1 MNPEILYLFGI
12 PAVAGIVIFLLGNR
26 SPLFSEGIAV
36 LGSIITFLLS
46 FHIAMSTTR
55 GEVLTLFREE
65 LRMDALGGL
74 VASLVALIGLI
85 AVIYSIPYMRKEVK
99 KGVVPSERLR
109 AYYGWIM
116 LFVSSMLWAATTN
129 NIIMLWVI
137 IEGTTLASVILVAF
151 YWNRNALEA
160 GYKYAMLLTVGITFA
175 LFGCILLY
183 SGASPHIPSG
193 LDPLKITEIAKIS
206 SKIPKSVVLLS
217 LALLL
222 AGFGTK
228 SGIIPF
234 HTWLPDAH
242 AEAPTPVSAL
252 LSGVMIKVGVYALI
266 RTVTVFYPVYPDHIK
281 LFIVVLGV
289 LTMLVGIFMALMQD
303 DLKRLLA
310 YHSVSQMG
318 YIIAGLGVGTYLG
331 IYGGLFHLLNH
342 TLFKALLFLCV
353 GAVSSVAGTRLIH
366 ALGGLGRKMPITA
379 LCFFVGALAMGGI
392 PLFNG
397 FMSKLTIFLAC
408 AKAEMLWAT
417 VLAVLT
423 SLLTLFCLLH
433 AAYRVF
439 MGKGM
444 DAANTPRNED
454 IKEVSP
460 LMWGGMLVLAL
471 LCFAIGVYP
480 QMVFPILDA
489 STRAIVSMMATP

>member
-1 MNPEILYLFGI
+1 MNSEILYLSII
-12 PAVAGIVIFLLGNR
+12 PAVAGIAIFLFGKR
-26 SPLFSEGIAV
+26 SPLFREGSAV
-36 LGSIITFLLS
+36 LGSGITFLLS
-46 FHIAMSTTR
+46 LHIAISTTR
-55 GEVLTLFREE
+55 GEVLSLFEDE

-74 VASLVALIGLI
+74 VAGLVAFIGLI
-85 AVIYSIPYMRKEVK
+85 AVIYSIPYMRKEVE
-99 KGVVPSERLR
+99 KGVIPPERLR
-109 AYYGWIM
+109 SYYGWIM
-116 LFVSSMLWAATTN
+116 LFISSMLLATTTN

-193 LDPLKITEIAKIS
+193 LDPLKITEIAKVS
-206 SKIPKSVVLLS
+206 GKIPKSVVLLS

-266 RTVTVFYPVYPDHIK
+266 RTVTVFYPVYPETIK
-281 LFIVVLGV
+281 LFIVVLGI

-342 TLFKALLFLCV
+342 TIFKALLFLCV

-366 ALGGLGRKMPITA
+366 NLGGLGRKMPITA
-379 LCFFVGALAMGGI
+379 LCFFVGAFAMGGI

-408 AKAEMLWAT
+408 AKAGMLWAT

-439 MGKGM
+439 MGKAA
-444 DAANTPRNED
+444 DAANPANQE

-460 LMWGGMLVLAL
+460 LMWGGMLALAL
-471 LCFAIGVYP
+471 LCFIIGVYP
-480 QMVFPILDA
+480 QIVFPVLNE
-489 STRAIVSMMATP
+489 STRAISAMTALP

>member
-1 MNPEILYLFGI
+1 MNSEIVYLFII
-12 PAVAGIVIFLLGNR
+12 PVVAGIAIFLFGNR
-26 SPLFSEGIAV
+26 SPFFREGIAAF
-36 LGSIITFLLS
+36 GSAITCLLS
-46 FHIAMSTTR
+46 LHIVVCTTR
-55 GEVLTLFREE
+55 GEVLSLFEDE

-74 VASLVALIGLI
+74 VAGLVALIGLI
-85 AVIYSIPYMRKEVK
+85 AVIYSIPYMRKEVE
-99 KGVVPSERLR
+99 KGVVPPERLR
-109 AYYGWIM
+109 LYYGWIM
-116 LFVSSMLWAATTN
+116 LFISSMLLATTTN

-183 SGASPHIPSG
+183 SGASPHIQSG
-193 LDPLKITEIAKIS
+193 LNPLKITEIAKIS
-206 SKIPKSVVLLS
+206 GKIPKSVVLLS

-242 AEAPTPVSAL
+242 AEAPTPISAL

-266 RTVTVFYPVYPDHIK
+266 RTVTVFYPVYPESIK
-281 LFIVVLGV
+281 LFIVVLGI

-310 YHSVSQMG
+310 YSSVSQMG
-318 YIIAGLGVGTYLG
+318 YIVAGLGVGTYLG
-331 IYGGLFHLLNH
+331 IYGGLFHLFNH

-353 GAVSSVAGTRLIH
+353 GAVSSVTGTRLIH
-366 ALGGLGRKMPITA
+366 RLGGLGTKMPMTA
-379 LCFFVGALAMGGI
+379 LCFFVGAFAIGGL

-408 AKAEMLWAT
+408 AKAGMLWAT
-417 VLAVLT
+417 VFSVFA

-439 MGKGM
+439 MGKGV
-444 DAANTPRNED
+444 DAPHQAHEE

-460 LMWGGMLVLAL
+460 LMWGGMFVLAL
-471 LCFAIGVYP
+471 LCFVIGVYP
-480 QMVFPILDA
+480 QMVFPILDSSA
-489 STRAIVSMMATP
+489 RAIASMTAIP

>member
-1 MNPEILYLFGI
+1 MNPEILYLFII
-12 PAVAGIVIFLLGNR
+12 PAVAGIAIFLFGSR
-26 SPLFSEGIAV
+26 SPLFREGIAV
-36 LGSIITFLLS
+36 LGSGITFLLS
-46 FHIAMSTTR
+46 LHIAISTTR
-55 GEVLTLFREE
+55 GEILSLFREE

-74 VASLVALIGLI
+74 VAGLIALIGLI
-85 AVIYSIPYMRKEVK
+85 AVIYSMPYMRKEVK
-99 KGVVPSERLR
+99 KGIVSSKRLR
-109 AYYGWIM
+109 SYYGWIM
-116 LFVSSMLWAATTN
+116 LFLSSMLWATTTN

-137 IEGTTLASVILVAF
+137 IEGTTLASVVLVAF
-151 YWNRNALEA
+151 YWNRSALEA

-183 SGASPHIPSG
+183 SGASPHIQSG

-206 SKIPKSVVLLS
+206 SKIPRSVVLLS

-228 SGIIPF
+228 AGIIPF

-242 AEAPTPVSAL
+242 AEAPTPISAL
-252 LSGVMIKVGVYALI
+252 LSGVMIKVGVYALV
-266 RTVTVFYPVYPDHIK
+266 RTVTVFYPAYPHSIK

-289 LTMLVGIFMALMQD
+289 LTMLVGIFMALMQN

-310 YHSVSQMG
+310 YSSVSQMG

-331 IYGGLFHLLNH
+331 FYGGLFHLLNH
-342 TLFKALLFLCV
+342 TIFKALLFFSV
-353 GAVSSVAGTRLIH
+353 GAISSVAGTRLIDN
-366 ALGGLGRKMPITA
+366 LGGLGRKMPVTA
-379 LCFFVGALAMGGI
+379 LCFFVGAFGIGGL

-408 AKAEMLWAT
+408 AKAGMLWAT
-417 VLAVLT
+417 VLAVFT
-423 SLLTLFCLLH
+423 SLLTLFCLLR
-433 AAYRVF
+433 AAYCVF

-444 DAANTPRNED
+444 DAPANPRSEE
-454 IKEVSP
+454 IREVSP

-471 LCFAIGVYP
+471 LCFVIGVYP
-480 QMVFPILDA
+480 QVVFPILDE
-489 STRAIVSMMATP
+489 STRAVFSMMASP

>member
-1 MNPEILYLFGI
+1 MNSEILYLFII
-12 PAVAGIVIFLLGNR
+12 PAVAGIAIFLFGKR
-26 SPLFSEGIAV
+26 SPLLREGIAV
-36 LGSIITFLLS
+36 FGSAITFLLS
-46 FHIAMSTTR
+46 LHIVMSTTR
-55 GEVLTLFREE
+55 GEVLSLFEDE

-74 VASLVALIGLI
+74 VAGLVAFIGFI

-99 KGVVPSERLR
+99 KGVVPWERLR

-116 LFVSSMLWAATTN
+116 LFISSMLLATTTN

-137 IEGTTLASVILVAF
+137 IEATTLASVILVAF

-183 SGASPHIPSG
+183 SGASPYIPSG
-193 LDPLKITEIAKIS
+193 VNPLKITEIAKIS
-206 SKIPKSVVLLS
+206 GKIPKSVVLLS

-266 RTVTVFYPVYPDHIK
+266 RTVTVFYPVYPETIK
-281 LFIVVLGV
+281 LFIVVLGI

-310 YHSVSQMG
+310 YSSVSQMG
-318 YIIAGLGVGTYLG
+318 YIVAGLGVGTYLG

-353 GAVSSVAGTRLIH
+353 GAISSVAGTRLIH
-366 ALGGLGRKMPITA
+366 RLGGLGKKMPMTA
-379 LCFFVGALAMGGI
+379 LCFFVGAFAIGGL

-397 FMSKLTIFLAC
+397 FTSKLTIFLAC
-408 AKAEMLWAT
+408 AKAGMLWAT
-417 VLAVLT
+417 VLAILT

-444 DAANTPRNED
+444 GATNPANEE
-454 IKEVSP
+454 IKEVSA
-460 LMWGGMLVLAL
+460 LMWGAMLVLAL
-471 LCFAIGVYP
+471 LCFIIGVYP
-480 QMVFPILDA
+480 QIVFPVLNE
-489 STRAIVSMMATP
+489 STRAISAMTALP

>member
-1 MNPEILYLFGI
+1 MNTEILYLVVV
-12 PAVAGIVIFLLGNR
+12 PAVAGFAIFLFGNR
-26 SPLFSEGIAV
+26 SSLFREGIAV
-36 LGSIITFLLS
+36 LGSAVTFLLS
-46 FHIAMSTTR
+46 FYIALLTTR
-55 GEVLTLFREE
+55 GEVLSLFREE

-74 VASLVALIGLI
+74 VAGLVALIGLI
-85 AVIYSIPYMRKEVK
+85 AVIYSVPYMQKEVH
-99 KGVVPSERLR
+99 KGAVPRERLR
-109 AYYGWIM
+109 SYYGWIM
-116 LFVSSMLWAATTN
+116 LFISSMLWASTTN

-151 YWNRNALEA
+151 YWNRKALEA

-206 SKIPKSVVLLS
+206 GKIPKSVVLLS

-228 SGIIPF
+228 SGMIPF

-266 RTVTVFYPVYPDHIK
+266 RTVTVFYPVYPDTIK
-281 LFIVVLGV
+281 LFIVILGV
-289 LTMLVGIFMALMQD
+289 LTMVVGILMALMQD

-318 YIIAGLGVGTYLG
+318 YILVGLGVGTYLG

-353 GAVSSVAGTRLIH
+353 CAVSSVAGTRLIH
-366 ALGGLGRKMPITA
+366 DLGGLGKRMPMTA
-379 LCFFVGALAMGGI
+379 LCFVVGALAMGGI

-417 VLAVLT
+417 VFAVLT

-439 MGKGM
+439 MGKEREG
-444 DAANTPRNED
+444 
-454 IKEVSP
+454 IKEISP

-471 LCFAIGVYP
+471 LCLLLGVYP
-480 QMVFPILDA
+480 QAVFPILDGA
-489 STRAIVSMMATP
+489 ARAIASMTAVP

>member
-1 MNPEILYLFGI
+1 MNPEILYLFVI
-12 PAVAGIVIFLLGNR
+12 PAVAAIAIFLFGSR
-26 SPLFSEGIAV
+26 SPLYREGIAV
-36 LGSIITFLLS
+36 LGSALAFLLS
-46 FHIAMSTTR
+46 LHIVVYTTR
-55 GEVLTLFREE
+55 GKVFSLFEDE

-74 VASLVALIGLI
+74 VAGLVALIGLI
-85 AVIYSIPYMRKEVK
+85 AVIYSIPYMQKEVE
-99 KGVVPSERLR
+99 KGVVSSQRLR
-109 AYYGWIM
+109 SYYGWIM
-116 LFVSSMLWAATTN
+116 LFISSMLFATTTN

-183 SGASPHIPSG
+183 SGASPHIQSG
-193 LDPLKITEIAKIS
+193 VNPLKITEIAKIS
-206 SKIPKSVVLLS
+206 AKIPKSVVLLS

-228 SGIIPF
+228 SGMIPF

-266 RTVTVFYPVYPDHIK
+266 RTVTVFYPVYPETIK
-281 LFIVVLGV
+281 LCIVVLGI

-310 YHSVSQMG
+310 YSSVSQIG
-318 YIIAGLGVGTYLG
+318 YIITGLGVGTYLG

-353 GAVSSVAGTRLIH
+353 GAVASVAGTRLIH
-366 ALGGLGRKMPITA
+366 ELGGLGRKMPVTG
-379 LCFFVGALAMGGI
+379 LCFLVGALAIGGI
-392 PLFNG
+392 PFFNG

-417 VLAVLT
+417 VAAVVT

-439 MGKGM
+439 MGKGV
-444 DAANTPRNED
+444 AAADHANEA

-460 LMWGGMLVLAL
+460 LMWGGMVVLAL
-471 LCFAIGVYP
+471 LCFATGVFP
-480 QMVFPILDA
+480 QMVFPILDE
-489 STRAIVSMMATP
+489 STKAISAMAAAP

>member
-1 MNPEILYLFGI
+1 MNSEILYLFVI
-12 PAVAGIVIFLLGNR
+12 PALAGTAIFFFGNR
-26 SPLFSEGIAV
+26 APLFREGIAV
-36 LGSIITFLLS
+36 LGSAITFLLS
-46 FHIAMSTTR
+46 LHIAVCTIH
-55 GEVLTLFREE
+55 GEVLSLFQEE
-65 LRMDALGGL
+65 LRVDALSGL
-74 VASLVALIGLI
+74 VAGLVAFIGLI
-85 AVIYSIPYMRKEVK
+85 AVIYSVPYMRKEVE
-99 KGVVPSERLR
+99 KGVILPGRLR
-109 AYYGWIM
+109 SYYGWTM
-116 LFVSSMLWAATTN
+116 LFLSSMLWATTTN
-129 NIIMLWVI
+129 NIIMLWVL

-183 SGASPHIPSG
+183 SGASPHIPSA

-206 SKIPKSVVLLS
+206 GKIPKSVLLLS

-242 AEAPTPVSAL
+242 AEAPTPISAL

-266 RTVTVFYPVYPDHIK
+266 RTVTVFYPVYPESIK
-281 LFIVVLGV
+281 LFVVVLGV

-318 YIIAGLGVGTYLG
+318 YILVGLGLGTYMG

-353 GAVSSVAGTRLIH
+353 GAISSVAGTRLIH
-366 ALGGLGRKMPITA
+366 SLGGLGSKMPMTA

-408 AKAEMLWAT
+408 AKAEMMWAT
-417 VLAVLT
+417 VLAIIT

-433 AAYRVF
+433 AGYRVF
-439 MGKGM
+439 MGKAE
-444 DAANTPRNED
+444 DVTNQANEN

-460 LMWGGMLVLAL
+460 LMWGGMVVLAL
-471 LCFAIGVYP
+471 LCFVIGVYP
-480 QMVFPILDA
+480 QMVFPILDESA
-489 STRAIVSMMATP
+489 RAISAMTAHP